1 MFCQSDEAHKK
12 DQNKTKH
19 NYKTYKLKIMK
30 TQTANLFSQISKEQV
45 EKLTKEVKET
55 LVTGYQHNQQK
66 TTFSAADLWNIQR
79 RSKSNNHRT
88 RFSF

>member
-1 MFCQSDEAHKK
+1 
-12 DQNKTKH
+12 
-19 NYKTYKLKIMK
+19 MK

-45 EKLTKEVKET
+45 EKLTTEVKET
-55 LVTGYQHNQQK
+55 LVTGFQHNQHK

-79 RSKSNNHRT
+79 RSKAINHRT